1 MEKSAHHHYRRFFM
15 SFALKH
21 YRRECRVT
29 KKDADSV
36 LTALDFC
43 LRYNTIRNNV
53 MVSNFENM
61 VRI

>member
-53 MVSNFENM
+53 
-61 VRI
+61 I